1 MTHRALTTAR
11 YDERH
16 LRADEKPR
24 YRYSYWVSGSGN
36 FPFDMLRYDSAWP
49 VDTTSA
55 MGLAYDRESADIGR
69 HRSIH
74 LESYQAPTIDRW
86 SSFTWSVGNEKLY

>member
-1 MTHRALTTAR
+1 MTITKTAR

-16 LRADEKPR
+16 LRPDEKPR
-24 YRYSYWVSGSGN
+24 YRYSYWVSGTGS

-49 VDTTSA
+49 VDTESA
-55 MGLAYDRESADIGR
+55 AALHYDRESANDHR
-69 HRSIH
+69 RRSIH
-74 LESYQAPTIDRW
+74 LESFSPPTIGRW